1 MSHLGGIYGV
11 HGGGDGVV
19 ALCDDGRDLLLLGDA
34 AHHGGAEHLDALL
47 LVPLQA
53 VQQAGQG
60 VLVISAEISG
70 LPTTC
75 GMY

>member
-1 MSHLGGIYGV
+1 M
-11 HGGGDGVV
+11 

-53 VQQAGQG
+53 VQETGQG
-60 VLVISAEISG
+60 IGVISAEKWNMHVCNLG
-70 LPTTC
+70 L
-75 GMY
+75 